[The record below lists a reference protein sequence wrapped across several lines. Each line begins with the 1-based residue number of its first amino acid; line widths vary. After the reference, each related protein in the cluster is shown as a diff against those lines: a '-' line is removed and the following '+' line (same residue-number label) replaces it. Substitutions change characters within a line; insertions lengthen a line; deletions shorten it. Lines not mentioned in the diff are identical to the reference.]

1 MTYLGAP
8 RIDSSV
14 PYAIG
19 RKILATFGPSGL
31 GFRGGR
37 VSFPSLDPKTRQRR
51 SWRGIGLCRPC
62 LRRMQVLDLAA
73 YKKHRG
79 EHAARQDQDV

>member
-1 MTYLGAP
+1 MTYLGTP
-8 RIDSSV
+8 RIDSRV

-19 RKILATFGPSGL
+19 RNILATFGPSGL

-37 VSFPSLDPKTRQRR
+37 VFSVARPQNAPAALLE

-62 LRRMQVLDLAA
+62 LRRMQVLDLAE
-73 YKKHRG
+73 YKKP
-79 EHAARQDQDV
+79 